1 MIRSYTISDEAAK
14 LIISESANHFPNE
27 TGGILVGQ
35 TEGSRVSIQRATG
48 AGPGAYHSPGRFKR
62 DGDFSQEVLDAL
74 VRELRGEFDYVGE
87 WHSHPAHSTPSST
100 DIKSMKW
107 VATNPKYATTEPLML
122 LCTSVGMNSWQLRC
136 YCFTRNGLKL
146 LKSIT

>member
-1 MIRSYTISDEAAK
+1 MRSYTISNEAVRFV
-14 LIISESANHFPNE
+14 ISESAYHFPDE
-27 TGGILVGQ
+27 TGGILVGK
-35 TEGSRVSIQRATG
+35 TESSHVSIQRAIG

-87 WHSHPAHSTPSST
+87 WHSHPIHSKPSIT

-107 VATNPKYATTEPLML
+107 VATNPKYATTEPIML
-122 LCTSVGMNSWQLRC
+122 LCTNDDVNSWHLRC
-136 YCFTRNGLKL
+136 YCFIQNRLKL
-146 LKSIT
+146 LNSVP